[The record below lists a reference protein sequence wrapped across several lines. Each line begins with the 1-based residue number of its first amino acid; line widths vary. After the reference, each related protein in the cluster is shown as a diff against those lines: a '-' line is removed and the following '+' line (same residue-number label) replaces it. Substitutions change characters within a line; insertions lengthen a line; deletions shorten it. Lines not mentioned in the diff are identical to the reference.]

1 MYQRALISLCVL
13 FFGMHAVGIFMYQA
27 GYASQRNIAWQW
39 LLCLWNIEMMFLKII
54 LYGLIFTIIILCFL
68 AFMSKDDE
76 PDISKVPENL
86 PEPTSKPDNII
97 TSPPIQNSQI
107 ITPVPKEPE
116 KPKELS
122 TEELKEKLL
131 KEISRW

>member
-1 MYQRALISLCVL
+1 MYQRALIGLCVF

-27 GYASQRNIAWQW
+27 GYATHESIAWHW
-39 LLCLWNIEMMFLKII
+39 LLCLWNIEKMFLKII
-54 LYGLIFTIIILCFL
+54 LCGLIFTIIILCFL

-86 PEPTSKPDNII
+86 PEPTSKPDKIIILPPKQNPQII
-97 TSPPIQNSQI
+97 TS
-107 ITPVPKEPE
+107 VPKEPE